1 MYNFYFF
8 IWFDIMSND
17 SRETRIHIKSTIIIF
32 IVLWRENNLLFT
44 IEIFRLLEFWMF
56 WFSKSDWFISE
67 IFSAN
72 WDNILKLHPVSLN
85 LEVSYSMFDKSL
97 FDKKNENITIDF
109 PKLEFHEVRELKPRL
124 LQFEITTVDGRYVE
138 SFDKED
144 YLYLNIRF
152 EHE

>member
-1 MYNFYFF
+1 M
-8 IWFDIMSND
+8 
-17 SRETRIHIKSTIIIF
+17 
-32 IVLWRENNLLFT
+32 
-44 IEIFRLLEFWMF
+44 
-56 WFSKSDWFISE
+56 
-67 IFSAN
+67 
-72 WDNILKLHPVSLN
+72 KLHPVSLN

-109 PKLEFHEVRELKPRL
+109 PKLEFLEVRELKPRL
-124 LQFEITTVDGRYVE
+124 LQFEITTVDGKYVE

>member
-1 MYNFYFF
+1 M
-8 IWFDIMSND
+8 
-17 SRETRIHIKSTIIIF
+17 
-32 IVLWRENNLLFT
+32 
-44 IEIFRLLEFWMF
+44 
-56 WFSKSDWFISE
+56 
-67 IFSAN
+67 
-72 WDNILKLHPVSLN
+72 KLHPVSLN

-109 PKLEFHEVRELKPRL
+109 PKLEFLEVRELKPRL

>member
-1 MYNFYFF
+1 MK
-8 IWFDIMSND
+8 IC
-17 SRETRIHIKSTIIIF
+17 
-32 IVLWRENNLLFT
+32 
-44 IEIFRLLEFWMF
+44 
-56 WFSKSDWFISE
+56 
-67 IFSAN
+67 
-72 WDNILKLHPVSLN
+72 
-85 LEVSYSMFDKSL
+85 
-97 FDKKNENITIDF
+97 ITIDF

>member
-1 MYNFYFF
+1 M
-8 IWFDIMSND
+8 
-17 SRETRIHIKSTIIIF
+17 
-32 IVLWRENNLLFT
+32 
-44 IEIFRLLEFWMF
+44 
-56 WFSKSDWFISE
+56 
-67 IFSAN
+67 
-72 WDNILKLHPVSLN
+72 KLHPVSLN
-85 LEVSYSMFDKSL
+85 LEVSYSMFYKSL